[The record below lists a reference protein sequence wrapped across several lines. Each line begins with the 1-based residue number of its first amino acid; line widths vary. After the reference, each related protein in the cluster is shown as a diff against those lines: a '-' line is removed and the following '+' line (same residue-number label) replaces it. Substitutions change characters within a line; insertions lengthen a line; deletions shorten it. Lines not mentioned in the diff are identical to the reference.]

1 MTGFLNL
8 GNNYT
13 LIHAGV
19 YDTKG
24 KNLRGPVVVTEPLLV
39 TSFW

>member
-24 KNLRGPVVVTEPLLV
+24 KNLEAL
-39 TSFW
+39 S

>member
-13 LIHAGV
+13 LIHGGV

-24 KNLRGPVVVTEPLLV
+24 KNSEAL
-39 TSFW
+39 S